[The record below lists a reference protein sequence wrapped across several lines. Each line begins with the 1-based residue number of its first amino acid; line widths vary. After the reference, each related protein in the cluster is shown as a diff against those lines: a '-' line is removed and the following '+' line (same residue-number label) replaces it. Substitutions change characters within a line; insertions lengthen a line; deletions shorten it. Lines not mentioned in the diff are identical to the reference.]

1 MSNHSNIQYLVYK
14 DIDKQKWDNCI
25 NNVSNG
31 LIYARS
37 LYLDSIADNW
47 DALILHDYEAVM
59 PLIWNKKYGIHYLYQ
74 PYFTTALGIFGND
87 LNSSIT
93 QQFLEAIPKKF
104 SYWNVDLNEGNLLK
118 EDLLNKK
125 IQPTKRVNIFLPLHE
140 NYKKLSA
147 GYSRLAGRKLKSS
160 QEQHLTVRTENNPQ
174 VIVQHY
180 INNYQKS
187 KGSVPQSGYNHLLN
201 LLTKLP
207 KENYRA
213 YSAVLPDNEIA
224 AFYLVYT
231 DERFVYSII
240 GGSTAK
246 GKEMG
251 AFYFVTDAAIREF
264 AGSNKIFR
272 FEGSDVQGIAFFD
285 QQFGSHKVEYWHLK
299 MNNLPW
305 PLNLL
310 KK

>member
-1 MSNHSNIQYLVYK
+1 MSNYDNIRYIPQK

-25 NNVSNG
+25 NNAFNG

-37 LYLDSIADNW
+37 FYLDSIAVNW
-47 DALILHDYEAVM
+47 DALVLNDYEVVM
-59 PLIWNKKYGIHYLYQ
+59 PLTWNKRYGILYLYQ
-74 PYFTTALGIFGND
+74 PYFTASLGIFGND
-87 LNSSIT
+87 LNASIT
-93 QQFLEAIPKKF
+93 QQFLEASPKKF
-104 SYWNVDLNEGNLLK
+104 FYWDIDLNESNLLVK
-118 EDLLNKK
+118 DSLYKK
-125 IQPTKRVNIFLPLHE
+125 IQAKERVNIFLPLKE
-140 NYKKLSA
+140 SYEKLSS
-147 GYSRLAGRKLKSS
+147 GYSRLATRKLK
-160 QEQHLTVRTENNPQ
+160 TAAENLNIRPETNPKT
-174 VIVQHY
+174 IVQHY

-187 KGSVPQSGYNHLLN
+187 KGAVPQSGYNYLLN

-207 KENYRA
+207 KENFRA
-213 YSAVLPDNEIA
+213 YTAVLPDNEIA
-224 AFYLVYT
+224 AFYLVFT

-246 GKEMG
+246 GKEIG

-272 FEGSDVQGIAFFD
+272 FEGSDVPGIAFFD
-285 QQFGSHKVEYWHLK
+285 LQFGSYKVEYWHLK

-305 PLNLL
+305 PMNLL